1 MGSHLLTTFRKHFRN
16 AGVSLLIVVLSASF
30 TMQPAYAFLFDSFG
44 IKEEQELGRKF
55 EVLVRANMP
64 LVEDPEVKSYVASI
78 LERLSA
84 NIPPQPFTFTP
95 NVILHKAVNA
105 FAVPGGSVFVHTG
118 LIMQMEHES
127 ELAAVMAHELA
138 HVTQRH
144 VAARMNRAKYTTL
157 ATLVGALAGA
167 FLGRNSANGSGAAVM
182 GSVAAGQASMLNYSR
197 ADETESD
204 EIGLQYLVAA
214 GYRPQGMVGAF
225 EKIRKLQ
232 WATGLSMPEY
242 LSTHPDVGSRVN
254 EMSARVQSLPADVQG
269 RPDTDARFSRVR
281 TLIWARYG
289 DPQQALM
296 QFRGSD
302 ALSIMGQGMVA
313 SRRNKVAEATVL
325 FDKALALAPKDA
337 LIQREAGTFHYSIGS
352 NRAESLLRQALA
364 LDNKDAMARF
374 FLARLMDDLKHPA
387 EAQQLFK
394 ELLRPYPEDSEI
406 HYYYGK
412 SLGTSGRS
420 FDACL
425 HMAYSALY
433 QNDRKKTEQWLER
446 ARQAASGPADK
457 AGLEKFQGV
466 YDERKAFWKNM

>member
-1 MGSHLLTTFRKHFRN
+1 MGSYVLSTFRKRLQKI
-16 AGVSLLIVVLSASF
+16 GVSLLIVALCAEATV
-30 TMQPAYAFLFDSFG
+30 QPAYAFLFDSFG

-55 EVLVRANMP
+55 EVLVRSNMP

-78 LERLSA
+78 LEQLSS

-95 NVILHKAVNA
+95 NVILHKAMNA

-118 LIMQMEHES
+118 LIMQLEHEA

-144 VAARMNRAKYTTL
+144 VAARINRAKFTTI
-157 ATLVGALAGA
+157 ATLVGVLAGA
-167 FLGRNSANGSGAAVM
+167 FLGRNSSSGSGAAVV
-182 GSVAAGQASMLNYSR
+182 GSMAVGQASMLNYSR

-214 GYRPQGMVGAF
+214 GFKPQGMVGAF

-242 LSTHPDVGSRVN
+242 LSTHPNVGTRVN
-254 EMSARVQSLPADVQG
+254 EISARVQSLPAAVRN
-269 RPDTDARFSRVR
+269 RPYNDTRFSRVR

-289 DPQQALM
+289 DPQVAIM
-296 QFRGSD
+296 QFKGTD
-302 ALSIMGQGMVA
+302 ALSVMGQAMVEA
-313 SRRNKVAEATVL
+313 RRNKITLATTL

-337 LIQREAGTFHYSIGS
+337 LVQREAGIFHYSTGS
-352 NRAESLLRQALA
+352 NRAENLLRQALV

-374 FLARLMDDLKHPA
+374 FLARLLDDLRHPD
-387 EAQQLFK
+387 EAQKLFK

-420 FDACL
+420 FAANL
-425 HMAYSALY
+425 HMAYSAVY
-433 QNDRKKTEQWLER
+433 QNDKKKAETWLER
-446 ARQAASGPADK
+446 ARKSVSGPTDK
-457 AGLEKFQGV
+457 ADLEKFQTI
-466 YDERKAFWKNM
+466 YDERKSFWDE